1 MTGATGEEGLMHAD
15 GSQLADI
22 AADRPL
28 VVDIDGTLAK
38 TDLLAESFFALM
50 SHSPLAAGGALASL
64 RGGRAALKRHLAERA
79 VLDITLIP
87 LHEDLVAFLRLE
99 KQRGRRIYLASAAD
113 RRYVE
118 ALAGH
123 LGLFDGIFASDGVLN
138 LKSSRKA
145 AALVE
150 AFGDKGFDYVGN
162 DHADLAVW
170 RAAAEVYVVD
180 APAGLMRK
188 VRKEFPGATVLVPT
202 RPRLGKY
209 MKALRPHQWLKNLL
223 VFVPSMAAHQFAPQE
238 MARDLLAFVIFSLC
252 ASSVYLLND
261 LFDLRSDREHP
272 SKRNRPF
279 AAGDVS
285 LVKGAMLLVLAL
297 AAAGTASLALP
308 NRFIGML
315 GLYYATTLGYS
326 MLFKRIAVL
335 DVVVLACLYT
345 LRLLAGG
352 AAASVPLSPWLISF
366 SIFMFLSLALI
377 KRCAELIDRQA
388 RGKGD
393 PIGRGYR
400 LTDIPQL
407 QALAGASGYVA
418 AMVFGLY
425 ITHPDVLLLYA
436 HPTRLWGVPV
446 ILLYWISRISIL
458 THRGEMNE
466 DPVLFAAKDRVSLA
480 CLGAI
485 LLVAAFSL

>member
-1 MTGATGEEGLMHAD
+1 MHAEGFLLTD
-15 GSQLADI
+15 K

-50 SHSPLAAGGALASL
+50 AHRPHAAMAALGSL
-64 RGGRAALKRHLAERA
+64 TGGRAALKRHLAERA
-79 VLDITLIP
+79 LLDVSLIP
-87 LHEDLVAFLRLE
+87 LHEDLVAFLRQE

-118 ALAGH
+118 ALAEH
-123 LGLFDGIFASDGVLN
+123 LGLFDGIFASDGVVN
-138 LKSSRKA
+138 LKSSHKA

-162 DHADLAVW
+162 DYADLAVW
-170 RAAAEVYVVD
+170 RSAAEVYVVD
-180 APAGLMRK
+180 APAGLVRK
-188 VRKEFPGATVLVPT
+188 VKKEFPRATVLVPT

-209 MKALRPHQWLKNLL
+209 VKALRPHQWLKNLL
-223 VFVPSMAAHQFAPQE
+223 ILVPTLAAHQFAPATL
-238 MARDLLAFVIFSLC
+238 ARDLLAFVIFSLC

-279 AAGDVS
+279 AAGDIS

-297 AAAGTASLALP
+297 AAAATASLTLP
-308 NRFIGML
+308 HRFIAVL
-315 GLYYATTLGYS
+315 ALYYGTTLGYS
-326 MLFKRIAVL
+326 MLFKRAAVL

-352 AAASVPLSPWLISF
+352 AAASVPLSPWLICF

-377 KRCAELIDRQA
+377 KRCAELIDRKE

-407 QALAGASGYVA
+407 QTLAAASGYVA

-425 ITHPDVLLLYA
+425 ITHPDVVLLYA

-446 ILLYWISRISIL
+446 VLLYWFSRISIL

-480 CLGAI
+480 CLGVI
-485 LLVAAFSL
+485 LLVAVFSL